1 MEEDLSRS
9 EVGIYPN
16 SLKTLYPNYIM
27 SKCPNFPVCGKMY
40 DPTLKVCGRCFW
52 RFKNEILEFKNDE
65 CPICFKNTECV
76 KFRKCEHFICLNCLN
91 LRRECPK
98 CIKTPK

>member
-1 MEEDLSRS
+1 
-9 EVGIYPN
+9 
-16 SLKTLYPNYIM
+16 M

-65 CPICFKNTECV
+65 CPICLEELTKDPTAFDRFTCCGQWHSQTLWARLE
-76 KFRKCEHFICLNCLN
+76 EY
-91 LRRECPK
+91 EYG
-98 CIKTPK
+98 